1 MNKSQQF
8 MLSEQLEEINDVWQF
23 VAFLVNK
30 RDDTLTQEEV
40 YELCKIASLLN
51 RAISGIEKL
60 SKIEPDK
67 LNKP

>member
-8 MLSEQLEEINDVWQF
+8 ILSEHLEEINDAWQF

-40 YELCKIASLLN
+40 YELCNIASLLN
-51 RAISGIEKL
+51 RAISRFEKIIQ
-60 SKIEPDK
+60 K
-67 LNKP
+67 